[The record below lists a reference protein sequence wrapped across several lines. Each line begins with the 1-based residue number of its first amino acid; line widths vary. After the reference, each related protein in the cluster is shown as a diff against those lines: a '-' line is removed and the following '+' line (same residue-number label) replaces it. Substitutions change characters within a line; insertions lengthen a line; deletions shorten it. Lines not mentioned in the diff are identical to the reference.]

1 MPKEQLEARYISN
14 TEALVIL
21 EKRWRELGPEVSKL
35 EYRLIDRAVRLLRL
49 INKCTLDKVKELD
62 EFLKELGLEE
72 EVRVVIE
79 NICPTEK
86 GLLRVLL
93 DISSDVTLEEEDLDR
108 IIEKVKELLSR
119 EPSLS

>member
-1 MPKEQLEARYISN
+1 MPKEQLEARFISN
-14 TEALVIL
+14 AEALKLL
-21 EKRWRELGPEVSKL
+21 EERWRELGPQVSKL

-49 INKCTLDKVKELD
+49 INKCSLENVEKLD
-62 EFLKELGLEE
+62 EFLQNLGLEE

-93 DISSDVTLEEEDLDR
+93 DVSPDVEISEEEMDA
-108 IIEKVKELLSR
+108 IIEKIKELLN
-119 EPSLS
+119 EG